1 MFRLSTILIARFL
14 LHLQSASLRAVGSV
28 PSLQVS
34 SMCFNGSM
42 IERVVGSLG
51 ASIAVDDYLEQDR
64 NPREESDE
72 NLVSV
77 QTREELH

>member
-28 PSLQVS
+28 PSSQVS
-34 SMCFNGSM
+34 SMHLNESM

-51 ASIAVDDYLEQDR
+51 ASIAVDDHLEQDR
-64 NPREESDE
+64 HSREESDE
-72 NLVSV
+72 DLVSV
-77 QTREELH
+77 QT